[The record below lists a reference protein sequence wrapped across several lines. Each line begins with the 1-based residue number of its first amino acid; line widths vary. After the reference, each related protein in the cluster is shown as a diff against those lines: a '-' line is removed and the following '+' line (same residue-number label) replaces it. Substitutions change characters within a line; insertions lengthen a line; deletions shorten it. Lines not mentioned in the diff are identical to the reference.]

1 MADADFPSEEER
13 APPFMLATFKFE
25 VERVLKGVIAHAS
38 MFGEVS
44 IPGLLARVLNV
55 GLVNGCKSCLSL
67 LKLLIRLAC
76 IVGDISVCID
86 DELEDDFFLGAAG
99 EERNSFSPCF

>member
-1 MADADFPSEEER
+1 MADADLPSEEER
-13 APPFMLATFKFE
+13 VPPFMLATFKFE

-38 MFGEVS
+38 MFGEAS

-67 LKLLIRLAC
+67 LKLLILLAC
-76 IVGDISVCID
+76 IGDISVCID
-86 DELEDDFFLGAAG
+86 NEFEDSFFLGAAG
-99 EERNSFSPCF
+99 EERNSFSACF